1 MEWFRSYLSGRVQQT
16 MSVNALS
23 PPAKITMGV
32 PQGSILGPLLFLMY
46 INGIQSE
53 LQHSKMTMFADD
65 MAFYC
70 HENSPTNLQSK
81 LNADLAAITSWLH
94 DNKLLTLNVTKS
106 KFMVIGGRNKLSQF
120 NDIALVANNDQLENV
135 TKFKYLGVII
145 NQHLL
150 LGMTTL
156 NNYKVK

>member
-23 PPAKITMGV
+23 PLAKITMGV
-32 PQGSILGPLLFLMY
+32 PQGSILEPSLFLMY

-94 DNKLLTLNVTKS
+94 DNKLTLNVTKS
-106 KFMVIGGRNKLSQF
+106 KLLVIGGRNKLSQF
-120 NDIALVANNDQLENV
+120 NDTALVSNNDQLENV

-156 NNYKVK
+156 SNYKVK

>member
-1 MEWFRSYLSGRVQQT
+1 MC
-16 MSVNALS
+16 VNALS
-23 PPAKITMGV
+23 PPAKITMRV
-32 PQGSILGPLLFLMY
+32 PQDSILGPLLFLMY

-94 DNKLLTLNVTKS
+94 DNKLTLNVTKS
-106 KFMVIGGRNKLSQF
+106 KLLVIGGRNKLSQF
-120 NDIALVANNDQLENV
+120 SDTALVSNNDQLENV
-135 TKFKYLGVII
+135 ANSSILE
-145 NQHLL
+145 
-150 LGMTTL
+150 
-156 NNYKVK
+156 

>member
-32 PQGSILGPLLFLMY
+32 PQGSILGPLLFLVY

-70 HENSPTNLQSK
+70 HESSPTNLQSK
-81 LNADLAAITSWLH
+81 LNADLATITSWLH
-94 DNKLLTLNVTKS
+94 DNNLTLNVTKS
-106 KFMVIGGRNKLSQF
+106 KFMVVGGRNELTQF
-120 NDIALVANNDQLENV
+120 SDIALVANNDQLENV
-135 TKFKYLGVII
+135 TKFRYLGVII

-156 NNYKVK
+156 SNYKVK

>member
-1 MEWFRSYLSGRVQQT
+1 MR
-16 MSVNALS
+16 
-23 PPAKITMGV
+23 V

-65 MAFYC
+65 MVFYC

-94 DNKLLTLNVTKS
+94 DNKLTLNVTKS
-106 KFMVIGGRNKLSQF
+106 KLLVIGGRNKLSQF

-145 NQHLL
+145 NQHLSCHDHIEQL
-150 LGMTTL
+150 QSKIAETL
-156 NNYKVK
+156 RCLKTNQATSPSLCKKDLCVNN